1 MPPFTYDK
9 MLANL
14 GKMSNMGVDLGIAFA
29 PVKTSDI
36 DLVISANVSWQRNRL
51 ESLSGSWMGM
61 ELDADRIS
69 PIASVSGAG
78 QVGGDNNVVYQ
89 IVGEPVGV
97 FYLPHCD
104 GLVQNEDGTWR
115 YNIVDLDGDSSV
127 DLGDYGDRQV
137 AGQAIPKFTLGSS
150 ISFRWKSLY
159 LIMQINGAF
168 GHKVFNGTA
177 LAYSNMTSFPS
188 YNVLRT
194 APGKNIAD
202 QRVSDY
208 WLEKGDY
215 ANIEHLTLGYEFLFP
230 KSAVQ
235 SLRISFCVK
244 NLAQMTSYSGL
255 TPVINSYVVN
265 GTLGIDD
272 KMCWPLFRT
281 YSLGFSI
288 RF

>member
-1 MPPFTYDK
+1 M
-9 MLANL
+9 
-14 GKMSNMGVDLGIAFA
+14 
-29 PVKTSDI
+29 
-36 DLVISANVSWQRNRL
+36 
-51 ESLSGSWMGM
+51 
-61 ELDADRIS
+61 
-69 PIASVSGAG
+69 
-78 QVGGDNNVVYQ
+78 
-89 IVGEPVGV
+89 
-97 FYLPHCD
+97 
-104 GLVQNEDGTWR
+104 
-115 YNIVDLDGDSSV
+115 DLDGDSSV

-215 ANIEHLTLGYEFLFP
+215 ANIEHLTLGYEFLIP